1 MKTEGLTMNQ
11 LAERNADHVATITS
25 GGRQMS
31 AVIKHPAIRYHGG
44 KFRLASWIISHF
56 PAHRCYVEPF
66 GGGASVLLKKAPSE
80 AEVYN
85 DLDGD
90 VVNLFRVLRNSESR
104 QALIDACALT
114 PYSRGEF
121 CCAYEQTDDP
131 IEQARRLIVRATM
144 GFGSAGA
151 TKGKTGFRLDTRRN
165 SATAQ
170 KIWAR
175 QPDNLAAVGSRFAG
189 VLIENRDAIQCM
201 RDHDTVS
208 TLHFVD
214 PPYVHETRV
223 ETAKNSAYRFEMTN
237 AQHAELLNTLKE
249 LRGAVI
255 VCGYNSDLYNNAL
268 TGWKRLTRTTA
279 ANGSAGSVQRTECL
293 WINPAAQQK
302 QESAE

>member
-1 MKTEGLTMNQ
+1 
-11 LAERNADHVATITS
+11 
-25 GGRQMS
+25 MS
-31 AVIKHPAIRYHGG
+31 ETIKHPAIRYHGG
-44 KFRLASWIISHF
+44 KFRLASWIIGYF
-56 PAHRCYVEPF
+56 PEHRCYVEPF
-66 GGGASVLLKKAPSE
+66 GGGASVLLKKEPSE

-90 VVNLFRVLRNSESR
+90 VVNLFRVLRNQETA
-104 QALIDACALT
+104 QQLIDACALT
-114 PYSRGEF
+114 PYSRDEF
-121 CCAYEQTDDP
+121 SCAYEDCDNRV
-131 IEQARRLIVRATM
+131 EQARRLVVRAAM

-151 TKGKTGFRLDTRRN
+151 TKGKTGFRLDTKRN

-170 KIWAR
+170 RIWAR
-175 QPDNLAAVGSRFAG
+175 QPDNLAAVASRFSG

-237 AQHAELLNTLKE
+237 EEHVELLNALKE
-249 LRGAVI
+249 LSGAVI

-268 TGWKRLTRTTA
+268 TGWKRVTRTTA
-279 ANGSAGSVQRTECL
+279 ANGFAGSVQRTECL
-293 WINPAAQQK
+293 WLNPAAQHK
-302 QESAE
+302 QERAA

>member
-1 MKTEGLTMNQ
+1 
-11 LAERNADHVATITS
+11 
-25 GGRQMS
+25 MS
-31 AVIKHPAIRYHGG
+31 VSIKHPAIRYHGG

-56 PAHRCYVEPF
+56 PEHRCYVEPF
-66 GGGASVLLKKAPSE
+66 GGGASVLLKKQASE

-90 VVNLFRVLRNSESR
+90 VVNLFRVLRNPETAK
-104 QALIDACALT
+104 QLIEACALT
-114 PYSRGEF
+114 PYSRDEF
-121 CCAYEQTDDP
+121 NCAYEDSDNRV
-131 IEQARRLIVRATM
+131 EQARRLIVRATM

-151 TKGKTGFRLDTRRN
+151 TKGKTGFRLDTKRN

-170 KIWAR
+170 RIWAR
-175 QPDNLAAVGSRFAG
+175 QPDNLAAVASRFAG
-189 VLIENRDAIQCM
+189 VLIENRSAIQCM
-201 RDHDTVS
+201 RDHDTAS

-237 AQHAELLNTLKE
+237 EEHTELLNALKE

-268 TGWKRLTRTTA
+268 DGWKRVSRTTA
-279 ANGSAGSVQRTECL
+279 ANGFAGSVQRTECL
-293 WINPAAQQK
+293 WLNQAAQQK
-302 QESAE
+302 REAAQ

>member
-1 MKTEGLTMNQ
+1 MSNQ
-11 LAERNADHVATITS
+11 
-25 GGRQMS
+25 
-31 AVIKHPAIRYHGG
+31 IKHPAIRYHGG

-56 PAHRCYVEPF
+56 PEHRCYVEPF
-66 GGGASVLLKKAPSE
+66 GGGASVLLKKEASE

-90 VVNLFRVLRNSESR
+90 VVNLFRVLRNPETA
-104 QALIDACALT
+104 QQLIDACALT
-114 PYSRGEF
+114 PYSRDEF
-121 CCAYEQTDDP
+121 NCAYENSENLV
-131 IEQARRLIVRATM
+131 EQARRLIVRATM

-151 TKGKTGFRLDTRRN
+151 TKGKTGFRLDTKRN

-170 KIWAR
+170 RIWAR
-175 QPDNLAAVGSRFAG
+175 QPDNLAVVASRFAG
-189 VLIENRDAIQCM
+189 VLIENRSAIQCM

-214 PPYVHETRV
+214 PPYVHDTRV

-237 AQHAELLNTLKE
+237 EEHMELLNVLKD

-268 TGWKRLTRTTA
+268 TGWKRVTRTTA
-279 ANGSAGSVQRTECL
+279 ANGFAGSVQRTECL
-293 WINPAAQQK
+293 WLNPAAQKK
-302 QESAE
+302 QERAA

>member
-1 MKTEGLTMNQ
+1 MN
-11 LAERNADHVATITS
+11 
-25 GGRQMS
+25 

-66 GGGASVLLKKAPSE
+66 GGGASVLLKKEPSE

-293 WINPAAQQK
+293 WINPAAQQQK
-302 QESAE
+302 AEQAHLYQESLE

>member
-1 MKTEGLTMNQ
+1 MSNQ
-11 LAERNADHVATITS
+11 
-25 GGRQMS
+25 
-31 AVIKHPAIRYHGG
+31 IKHPAIRYHGG

-56 PAHRCYVEPF
+56 PEHRCYVEPF
-66 GGGASVLLKKAPSE
+66 GGGASVLLKKVASE

-90 VVNLFRVLRNSESR
+90 VVNLFRVLRNPETA
-104 QALIDACALT
+104 QQLIDACALT
-114 PYSRGEF
+114 PYSRDEF
-121 CCAYEQTDDP
+121 NCAYEDSENLV
-131 IEQARRLIVRATM
+131 EQARRLIVRATM

-151 TKGKTGFRLDTRRN
+151 TKGKTGFRLDTKRN

-170 KIWAR
+170 RIWAR
-175 QPDNLAAVGSRFAG
+175 QPDNLAAVASRFAG
-189 VLIENRDAIQCM
+189 VLIENRSAIQCM

-214 PPYVHETRV
+214 PPYVHDTRV

-237 AQHAELLNTLKE
+237 EEHMELLNVLKD

-268 TGWKRLTRTTA
+268 VGWKRVTRTTA
-279 ANGSAGSVQRTECL
+279 ANGFAGSVQRTECL
-293 WINPAAQQK
+293 WLNPAAQKK
-302 QESAE
+302 QERAA

>member
-1 MKTEGLTMNQ
+1 MN
-11 LAERNADHVATITS
+11 
-25 GGRQMS
+25 

-56 PAHRCYVEPF
+56 PAYRCYVEPF
-66 GGGASVLLKKAPSE
+66 GGGASVLLKKEPSE

-237 AQHAELLNTLKE
+237 AQHAELLNVLKE

-268 TGWKRLTRTTA
+268 TGWKRVTRTTA

-293 WINPAAQQK
+293 WINQAAQQK

>member
-1 MKTEGLTMNQ
+1 MSNQ
-11 LAERNADHVATITS
+11 
-25 GGRQMS
+25 
-31 AVIKHPAIRYHGG
+31 IKHPAIRYHGG

-56 PAHRCYVEPF
+56 PEHRCYVEPF
-66 GGGASVLLKKAPSE
+66 GGGASVLLKKEASE

-90 VVNLFRVLRNSESR
+90 VVNLFRVLRNPETA
-104 QALIDACALT
+104 QQLIDACALT
-114 PYSRGEF
+114 PYSRDEF
-121 CCAYEQTDDP
+121 NCAYENSENLV
-131 IEQARRLIVRATM
+131 EQARRLIVRATM

-151 TKGKTGFRLDTRRN
+151 TKGKTGFRLDTKRN

-170 KIWAR
+170 RIWAR
-175 QPDNLAAVGSRFAG
+175 QPDNLAAVASRFAG
-189 VLIENRDAIQCM
+189 VLIENRSAIQCM

-214 PPYVHETRV
+214 PPYVHDTRV

-237 AQHAELLNTLKE
+237 EEHMELLNVLKD

-268 TGWKRLTRTTA
+268 VGWKRVTRTTA
-279 ANGSAGSVQRTECL
+279 ANGFAGSVQRTECL
-293 WINPAAQQK
+293 WLNPAAQKK
-302 QESAE
+302 QERAA